1 MFPKCCWDAPEN
13 HHTVWYKLKGG
24 IFEDL
29 YFVAIDGHLHLT
41 GAVSVIPIFW
51 KNKKPDVKNSVFIQA
66 I

>member
-1 MFPKCCWDAPEN
+1 MLLRCARESS
-13 HHTVWYKLKGG
+13 HSMIQTEGE

-29 YFVAIDGHLHLT
+29 YFVARDGHLHLT

-51 KNKKPDVKNSVFIQA
+51 KNKKPDVKNSVFIQE